1 MATDTT
7 LTNAVKTLIR
17 HYGADALKD
26 AIRGATEPT
35 KQAAAGR
42 PAGATDAELN
52 WQDDHA
58 LRLAAELLL
67 NPKTPYAGSQKRKR
81 AADTTHAALDT
92 AVHMKIRLGHYRKG
106 VAAETHVRRLRRKLK
121 DGDMPPPAASPCPNS
136 PHDAGL
142 WMRNALL
149 LALLADGENLPLD
162 QLNKEVAALL
172 HIKENRSEWARDNLR
187 TAVPTDGDTRS
198 LDLFG
203 GAVMTALRHI
213 AENHP
218 NLEEAIHNIFG
229 H

>member
-1 MATDTT
+1 MAADTT

-26 AIRGATEPT
+26 AIRGATEPP

-42 PAGATDAELN
+42 PAGATDAELD
-52 WQDDHA
+52 WQDAHA
-58 LRLAAELLL
+58 LRLAAELLR
-67 NPKTPYAGSQKRKR
+67 NPKAPYVGSQKRKR

-92 AVHMKIRLGHYRKG
+92 AVHVKMRLGHYRKG

-121 DGDMPPPAASPCPNS
+121 GEELNPAGAAAGHCPPSPR
-136 PHDAGL
+136 DAGL

-162 QLNKEVAALL
+162 QLGEEV
-172 HIKENRSEWARDNLR
+172 
-187 TAVPTDGDTRS
+187 
-198 LDLFG
+198 
-203 GAVMTALRHI
+203 TALRHI
-213 AENHP
+213 AGSHP
-218 NLEEAIHNIFG
+218 DLEDTINNILG